1 MVMQG
6 ISNEMA
12 MLSTIRRMTYLLLF

>member
-12 MLSTIRRMTYLLLF
+12 MLFTIRRMTYLLLF

>member
-1 MVMQG
+1 MVMKG

-12 MLSTIRRMTYLLLF
+12 MLPTVRRMTYILLF